1 MAKWQRFSR
10 SPSNPRLQKHP
21 LPMKLQIPPLPLR
34 KPPDVLLLPNRHPHP
49 LQRRPMRHRRN
60 EQPPIP
66 LECDEPAVEQVID
79 RRRQQ
84 QAVLAIETLRIAAVP
99 PGLAVTRAQM
109 LDAFDAR
116 DAAASLDLPNVSID
130 WRSGRPER
138 EILRRG

>member
-1 MAKWQRFSR
+1 
-10 SPSNPRLQKHP
+10 
-21 LPMKLQIPPLPLR
+21 MKLQIPLLPLR
-34 KPPDVLLLPNRHPHP
+34 KPPNILLLPNRYPHP

-116 DAAASLDLPNVSID
+116 DATAPRLTLDGVLPTAGIK
-130 WRSGRPER
+130 
-138 EILRRG
+138 RRDHSRRAIVLQAHAGI